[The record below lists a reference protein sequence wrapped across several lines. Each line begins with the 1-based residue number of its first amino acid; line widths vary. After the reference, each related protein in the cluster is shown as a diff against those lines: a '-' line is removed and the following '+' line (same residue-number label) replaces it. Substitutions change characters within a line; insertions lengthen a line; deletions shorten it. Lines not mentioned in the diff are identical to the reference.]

1 MKKLHSRCR
10 KLPGVTEDIKWGCDL
25 VFSVGGKMFAV
36 FGPHDKGPV
45 YFSFKATPVEFARL
59 TTAPGFIPAPY
70 LAKQHWVGV
79 VDKKV
84 AALPEI
90 PQLLESSYRLVA
102 AKLSKKLQRELGLL

>member
-1 MKKLHSRCR
+1 MKKLHSCCR
-10 KLPGVTEDIKWGCDL
+10 RLPGATEDVKWECNL

-36 FGPHDKGPV
+36 FAKDEPRPTM
-45 YFSFKATPVEFARL
+45 FSFKATPEEFARL